1 MLSKKE
7 IGMVALAGVGLLGVS
22 YFTGAIGG
30 GGQTGERVG
39 AILGSPSGLPS
50 AGVGSP
56 KLGAALGKKTF
67 NIPIKEGAKSVVT
80 PETIFS
86 RPDPIGDREAPGV
99 YSPKK
104 IPSAVTQPY
113 ITKGGYVAPTYD
125 GVGGSISAGGHAY
138 TSPTQRG
145 AGGLTAKGAA
155 TKKKVEARQA
165 SGFTAYSGKTPSSGY
180 AAALARSG

>member
-7 IGMVALAGVGLLGVS
+7 IGMIALAGAGLLGVG
-22 YFTGAIGG
+22 YFTGGIGG

-39 AILGSPSGLPS
+39 TILGSPSGLPS
-50 AGVGSP
+50 SGVSSP
-56 KLGAALGKKTF
+56 KLGAALTKKSL

-80 PETIFS
+80 PDTIFT
-86 RPDPIGDREAPGV
+86 RPGIKGDGEGFKV

-113 ITKGGYVAPTYD
+113 ITGGGSAYVAPTYH
-125 GVGGSISAGGHAY
+125 GVGGSISKGGHSY
-138 TSPTQRG
+138 TSPTQKG

-155 TKKKVEARQA
+155 TKKKVAVRQA
-165 SGFTAYSGKTPSSGY
+165 SGFTSYSG
-180 AAALARSG
+180 

>member
-39 AILGSPSGLPS
+39 AILGESSMLPS
-50 AGVGSP
+50 TGTGSP
-56 KLGAALGKKTF
+56 KLGAVMGKKAF
-67 NIPIKEGAKSVVT
+67 NIPIKQSAKSVVT

-86 RPDPIGDREAPGV
+86 RPGIIGDRETGGI

-113 ITKGGYVAPTYD
+113 ITKGGYVAPTYN
-125 GVGGSISAGGHAY
+125 GVGGAISKGGHAY
-138 TSPTQRG
+138 TSPTQKG

-155 TKKKVEARQA
+155 TKKKVEARKA
-165 SGFTAYSGKTPSSGY
+165 SGFVGYTGKTPSSGY